1 MALTTEP
8 VSGDYHWSNFSNT
21 TLTLLI
27 LLCHL
32 NPPYFL
38 LHNISLLIKRYGL
51 FVHNKLPLK
60 CPCPVLTTSNRI
72 SSAYG
77 FPDLKLFAYSLLDL
91 VGLKA
96 AKEFM
101 SNANWNFLLFLKC
114 QIIQSQLFYYL
125 IIQFTSS
132 WKTFFFFMFGQGGHL
147 DCILNMLGWL
157 WGVA

>member
-51 FVHNKLPLK
+51 FVDNKLPLK
-60 CPCPVLTTSNRI
+60 CPCPVLTTSSRI

-101 SNANWNFLLFLKC
+101 SNANWEFSSVSKVPNNSISTILLFDNPIH
-114 QIIQSQLFYYL
+114 IIMKNIL
-125 IIQFTSS
+125 
-132 WKTFFFFMFGQGGHL
+132 FFMFGQGGHL

-157 WGVA
+157 